1 MHFTRLTRSL
11 LIRKVVKKV
20 GKSTN
25 NTTVYGQYVYVPSTV
40 STVQVAPKPAR
51 PKPAKL
57 WKSQCDQ
64 TWLNSANVAN
74 LGGFAVGCLIG
85 ACIIKWRG

>member
-25 NTTVYGQYVYVPSTV
+25 KTTVYQLFTNFLPSI
-40 STVQVAPKPAR
+40 VQVAPKPVR
-51 PKPAKL
+51 PKPVPKL
-57 WKSQCDQ
+57 D
-64 TWLNSANVAN
+64 
-74 LGGFAVGCLIG
+74 
-85 ACIIKWRG
+85 R

>member
-25 NTTVYGQYVYVPSTV
+25 NTTVYCDTYIRP

-64 TWLNSANVAN
+64 TWLNSANVA
-74 LGGFAVGCLIG
+74 GFGVGCLIG
-85 ACIIKWRG
+85 ACIIKWRS